1 MVQLV
6 RQTRSMKTGKPH
18 RSSLGH
24 NGLMVEMHPREAR
37 QFWKAL
43 MDNASALIADADLLL
58 QAASFGR
65 AKSLCVLAQEELGKA
80 LWIYDVFSSAW
91 SAGSETPL
99 AVEALSR
106 DGLRHQKKY
115 LEAIVYG
122 NELAM
127 FWGDY
132 SSLRIIGGDEASW
145 KAEFTRRQT
154 AAAAAAKEANLAKQR
169 GFYVDRDA
177 DGAIHSPSEAA
188 SPTIADELQS
198 AAQVIEMLLISD
210 HTRMQGARTPYDST
224 HAQQVRLLPTAHPEE
239 WAAALRPGSADGN
252 DGERQEREGAA

>member
-1 MVQLV
+1 
-6 RQTRSMKTGKPH
+6 
-18 RSSLGH
+18 
-24 NGLMVEMHPREAR
+24 MVEMHPREAR

-58 QAASFGR
+58 QAESFGR

-91 SAGSETPL
+91 SNGSETPR

-115 LEAIVYG
+115 LESIVYG
-122 NELAM
+122 DELAM

-132 SSLRIIGGDEASW
+132 SSFRNLGDDEASW

-169 GFYVDRDA
+169 GFYVDRDP
-177 DGAIHSPSEAA
+177 DGTIHTPAEAA
-188 SPTIADELQS
+188 SLTIADELQT

-210 HTRMQGARTPYDST
+210 HTRMKSAPTPYDST
-224 HAQQVRLLPTAHPEE
+224 HEQQFRLLPTAHPEE
-239 WAAALRPGSADGN
+239 WAAALRSRRADDGDENPEPERSA
-252 DGERQEREGAA
+252 